1 MIQIMPYL
9 RNVKNKQYFS
19 GETIRMG
26 NLDATDEDVMNV
38 CKKCG
43 IHDFIMNLEN
53 GYNTIVG
60 DSGSHLSGG
69 ERQRIAIARA
79 VLLVKQFL
87 GFTGEILVQNIHKL

>member
-1 MIQIMPYL
+1 MLLKLYNYL
-9 RNVKNKQYFS
+9 FNLSVLEN
-19 GETIRMG
+19 IRIG
-26 NLDATDEDVMNV
+26 RPNATENEVIDI